1 MQSLLKGITIRKV
14 RGRWGDVDGFIQ
26 AIGVVHTF
34 FDCSRDELE
43 NSLRGDLMLIEEGR
57 PITIVSNNTNV
68 L

>member
-14 RGRWGDVDGFIQ
+14 RGRWGDIDGFIQ

-43 NSLRGDLMLIEEGR
+43 NSLRGDLVLIEEGC
-57 PITIVSNNTNV
+57 PINIVADNTK
-68 L
+68 LL